1 LDENEGSRRF
11 ELGSQ
16 ALAAALGAAA
26 GLPFGPVSGIIGAAA
41 GPALVPAAEQIL
53 TELGLDGRR
62 RSGAALAAACDV
74 SGLPLEEI
82 LKRIS
87 SDEKLRLLAG
97 IVIASATRTAWD
109 DKVRT
114 LGRSLAS
121 GLLAT
126 DDAEVDTEQLVI
138 ASISDIEAPQLC
150 LLELLV
156 CWQPPPFGY
165 GLPEPHH
172 IASDP
177 SSMRMGATWNAGL
190 RTWTV
195 VQIGSA
201 RPRLVPVLPS
211 LLGMLQRHGLA
222 IEEPGSGNIGPTA
235 NLRGKPQSTWS
246 PTELGELVYLRFK
259 EAGAGVPDTWLT
271 ASS

>member
-1 LDENEGSRRF
+1 MDENEASRRF

-26 GLPFGPVSGIIGAAA
+26 GLPFGPVGGLIGAAA
-41 GPALVPAAEQIL
+41 GPSLVPAAEQIL
-53 TELGLDGRR
+53 IELGLDGKR
-62 RSGAALAAACDV
+62 RSGAALASACDV
-74 SGLPLEEI
+74 SGFPLEEI

-87 SDEKLRLLAG
+87 SDERLRLLAG

-109 DKVRT
+109 DKVKT
-114 LGRSLAS
+114 LGGSLAS

-126 DDAEVDTEQLVI
+126 DDAEVDREQLII

-156 CWQPPPFGY
+156 CWYPDFNY
-165 GLPEPHH
+165 GSPHSYH
-172 IASDP
+172 ITSDP
-177 SSMRMGATWNAGL
+177 SSVRTGVTWDAGL
-190 RTWTV
+190 RRWTV
-195 VQIGSA
+195 MQIGSA
-201 RPRLVPVLPS
+201 RPRLAPVLPS
-211 LLGMLQRHGLA
+211 LLGLLQRHGLA
-222 IEEPGSGNIGPTA
+222 IEEPDSGNLGPMA
-235 NLRGKPQSTWS
+235 NARGKPQPEWS

-259 EAGAGVPDTWLT
+259 DAGAGVPDRWLR